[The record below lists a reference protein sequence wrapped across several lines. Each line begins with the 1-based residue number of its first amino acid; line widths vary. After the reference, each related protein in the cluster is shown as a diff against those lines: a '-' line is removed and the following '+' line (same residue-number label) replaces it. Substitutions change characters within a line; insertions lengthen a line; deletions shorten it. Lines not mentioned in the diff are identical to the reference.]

1 MKEYVKIPCS
11 IIRGGTS
18 KGVYLRTKDLPED
31 PVLRDKVIL
40 NIYGS
45 PDIRQINGLGGA
57 DPLTSK
63 AALIAPSKRDDAD
76 VDYTFGYVGIKD
88 TVIDYEGNCGNISS
102 GVGLFAISQ
111 GLVPVTEPITYVR
124 IYNTNT
130 KKVIVAAI
138 PVEDGEVIC
147 EGDYAIDGVPGTG
160 AKIVLNFLK
169 CGGAKTGKLL
179 PTGNVVDEITLKD
192 GKKVRVSLV
201 DAANPS
207 VFVKAE
213 DVGFTGKELPQDTQ
227 SRPEIL
233 EIMEDIR
240 TTAAVMMGL
249 ADSKDRCGPA
259 VPKVAF
265 VAASQ
270 DYATSNGTIVKGE
283 SVDLLART
291 KAMAVLHK
299 AYAVTG
305 GICVATAALIEGTV
319 VSEIVSKKA
328 KESGNVRVGHPS
340 GVLEFVISLE
350 KLSDG
355 QLNLVQAGVSRTAKP
370 IMDGHVYV
378 SRQVFAKTATE

>member
-1 MKEYVKIPCS
+1 MREYVKIPCS

-31 PVLRDKVIL
+31 PILRDKVIL

-88 TVIDYEGNCGNISS
+88 AVIDYEGNCGNISS
-102 GVGLFAISQ
+102 GVGIFAISQ
-111 GLVPVTEPITYVR
+111 GLVPITEPITYVR

-138 PVEDGEVIC
+138 PVEDEEVVS

-192 GKKVRVSLV
+192 GKNVRVSLV

-213 DVGFTGKELPQDTQ
+213 DVGFTGKELPQDTET
-227 SRPEIL
+227 RPEIL
-233 EIMEDIR
+233 DIMEDIR

-249 ADSKDRCGPA
+249 SESKETCGPA

-265 VAASQ
+265 VAAPQ
-270 DYATSNGTIVKGE
+270 DYATSTGNIVNGDSI
-283 SVDLLART
+283 DLLART

-305 GICVATAALIEGTV
+305 GICVSTAALIEGTV
-319 VSEIVSKKA
+319 VNEIVSENA
-328 KESGNVRVGHPS
+328 KESGIVRVGHPS

-350 KLSDG
+350 KLPDG
-355 QLNLVQAGVSRTAKP
+355 QLSLVQAGVSRTAKP
-370 IMDGHVYV
+370 ILDGYVYV
-378 SRQVFAKTATE
+378 SRKVFTKQDTE